1 MKRDRVKL
9 ACSVTAENSTPRA
22 SASAVPIRLDTP
34 LRFLK
39 GVGPGR
45 AEKLAGAGLSTVEDL
60 LLTVPLRYEDRR
72 RVARVKEIQG
82 PGAWTVAGRLEDL
95 RAIRTRR
102 RGMVIVRGRLV
113 DDSGAIPVSWF
124 NQPYLL
130 TRLQQAAGATW
141 LLHGAVK
148 GADWGLWE
156 MTNPTCEAV
165 DPEQTDR
172 AGRIVPIYSKVAG
185 LPSGLFARLL
195 EQALPA
201 LDAVV
206 VASKPDAAHASNNA
220 GAAAGASHVAA
231 AHPASAA
238 LDLLPPEL
246 LKRYAL
252 PSLPVALRQLH
263 RPPANTD
270 VEALNRG
277 ESGAH
282 SRLAYGELLEFQ
294 LQLARRRAGE
304 AAIEKRHRYRVDD
317 AVRGAARAMLPFA
330 LTGAQKRVVKE
341 IVDDLKRPQAMLRLL
356 QGDVGSGKTIVAAIC
371 LLLASES
378 GLQAAFMAPTEL
390 LAEQHF
396 GNLRRLLGGRCRIE
410 LVSASGSTAAVK
422 RALADGSVQ
431 IAVGT
436 HALIQRGIAF
446 QRLGLAIIDEQHR
459 FGVEQ
464 RKVLQSKGD
473 QPDILVMTATPIPRT
488 LTLTLYGDLDVSQ
501 IDEMPPGRG
510 TLLTEVLPGG
520 ERKEVYRRLRAE
532 LAAGAQGYVVFPL
545 IEESEE
551 IPAASL
557 AALGAKVRE
566 YLADFPS
573 AVLHGKIPAVER
585 ERIMQEFAAGKIKV
599 LVATT
604 VIEVGVDVPNATWM
618 IIESAERFGLAQL
631 HQLRGRVGRG
641 SGASH
646 CLALHGRLSEEGT
659 KRLDVFA
666 STRDGF
672 AIAEADLQIRGP
684 GDLLGTRQAGLP
696 RFRVA
701 DLATHLAWIE
711 RARQDAREIVARFD
725 APEYGRLRA
734 RVEARAARLG
744 DQLAGG

>member
-1 MKRDRVKL
+1 MS
-9 ACSVTAENSTPRA
+9 SVPPEIQPNRATTP
-22 SASAVPIRLDTP
+22 PIRLDTP
-34 LRFLK
+34 LRFLR

-45 AEKLAGAGLSTVEDL
+45 AEKLAGVGLATVEDL

-72 RVARVKEIQG
+72 RVARVSEIQG
-82 PGAWTVAGRLEDL
+82 SGTWTVAGRMEDL

-102 RGMVIVRGRLV
+102 RGLVIVRGRLV
-113 DDSGAIPVSWF
+113 DDSGSIPVSWF

-130 TRLQQAAGATW
+130 TRLQAGGTW

-156 MTNPTCEAV
+156 MTNPTCEAI
-165 DPEQTDR
+165 DPAQGDR
-172 AGRIVPIYSKVAG
+172 TGRIVPIYSRLAG
-185 LPSGLFARLL
+185 MPSGLFSRLL

-201 LDAVV
+201 LDA
-206 VASKPDAAHASNNA
+206 ADAA
-220 GAAAGASHVAA
+220 
-231 AHPASAA
+231 
-238 LDLLPPEL
+238 DLLPPEL
-246 LKRYAL
+246 LQRYAL
-252 PSLPVALRQLH
+252 PQLPRALRQLH
-263 RPPANTD
+263 RPAADTD

-277 ESGAH
+277 ESAAH

-294 LQLARRRAGE
+294 LQLARRRALE
-304 AAIEKRHRYRVDD
+304 VAVEKSHRYRIDD
-317 AVRGAARAMLPFA
+317 QARAAARAMLPFA

-341 IVDDLKRPQAMLRLL
+341 IVDDLKRPQPMLRLL

-371 LLLASES
+371 LLLAAGS

-396 GNLRRLLGGRCRIE
+396 ANLRRLLGDRCRIE
-410 LVSASGSTAAVK
+410 LVSASGSSAAIR

-436 HALIQRGIAF
+436 HALIQRGVTF
-446 QRLGLAIIDEQHR
+446 RNLGLAVIDEQHR

-510 TLLTEVLPGG
+510 TLVTEVLPGS
-520 ERKEVYRRLRAE
+520 ERKEAYRRLRAA
-532 LAAGAQGYVVFPL
+532 LAGGAQGYVVFPL

-566 YLADFPS
+566 YLGAFPS

-585 ERIMQEFAAGKIKV
+585 ERIMQEFAAGNIRV

-604 VIEVGVDVPNATWM
+604 VIEVGVDVANATWM
-618 IIESAERFGLAQL
+618 IVESAERFGLAQL

-646 CLALHGRLSEEGT
+646 CLAIHGRLSEEGT

-672 AIAEADLQIRGP
+672 AIAEADLAIRGP

-711 RARQDAREIVARFD
+711 RARQDARAIVARFD
-725 APEYGRLRA
+725 APEFARLRQ

>member
-1 MKRDRVKL
+1 MPP
-9 ACSVTAENSTPRA
+9 ENSPLRGSVP
-22 SASAVPIRLDTP
+22 SAPIRLDTP
-34 LRFLK
+34 LRFLR

-45 AEKLAGAGLSTVEDL
+45 AEKLAGVGLATVEDL

-72 RVARVKEIQG
+72 RVARVAEIQG
-82 PGAWTVAGRLEDL
+82 PGAWTIAGRMEDL

-102 RGMVIVRGRLV
+102 RGLVIVRGRLV
-113 DDSGAIPVSWF
+113 DDSGSLPVSWF

-130 TRLQQAAGATW
+130 TRLQQASGASW

-156 MTNPTCEAV
+156 MTNPTCEAI
-165 DPEQTDR
+165 DPAQGDR
-172 AGRIVPIYSKVAG
+172 TGRIVPIYSRLAG
-185 LPSGLFARLL
+185 MPSGLFSRLL

-201 LDAVV
+201 LDAAE
-206 VASKPDAAHASNNA
+206 AS
-220 GAAAGASHVAA
+220 
-231 AHPASAA
+231 
-238 LDLLPPEL
+238 DLLPAEL
-246 LKRYAL
+246 LQRYAL
-252 PSLPVALRQLH
+252 PQLPAALRQLH
-263 RPPANTD
+263 RPPADTD

-277 ESGAH
+277 ESAAH

-294 LQLARRRAGE
+294 LQLARRRALE
-304 AAIEKRHRYRVDD
+304 IAVEKQHRYRIDD
-317 AVRGAARAMLPFA
+317 QARAAARAMLPFA
-330 LTGAQKRVVKE
+330 LTAAQKRVVKE
-341 IVDDLKRPQAMLRLL
+341 IVDDLKRPQPMLRLL

-371 LLLASES
+371 LLLAAGS

-396 GNLRRLLGGRCRIE
+396 ANLRRLLGGRCRIE
-410 LVSASGSTAAVK
+410 LVSASGSSAAIR

-436 HALIQRGIAF
+436 HALIQRGISF
-446 QRLGLAIIDEQHR
+446 RNLGLAVIDEQHR

-510 TLLTEVLPGG
+510 TLVTEVLPGS
-520 ERKEVYRRLRAE
+520 ERKEAYRRLRAA

-557 AALGAKVRE
+557 AALGAKVRD
-566 YLADFPS
+566 YLVDFPT

-585 ERIMQEFAAGKIKV
+585 ERTMQEFAAGKIKV

-604 VIEVGVDVPNATWM
+604 VIEVGVDVPNASWM
-618 IIESAERFGLAQL
+618 IVESAERFGLAQL

-641 SGASH
+641 SAASH
-646 CLALHGRLSEEGT
+646 CLAIHGRLSEEGT
-659 KRLDVFA
+659 KRLDVFG

-672 AIAEADLQIRGP
+672 AIAEADLAIRGP

-711 RARQDAREIVARFD
+711 RARQDARGIVARFD
-725 APEYGRLRA
+725 APEYARLRQ

>member
-1 MKRDRVKL
+1 MLLCGRVGPRLGRGIERPVRAGRSFDRDKL
-9 ACSVTAENSTPRA
+9 GGSVVSAIQPVRA
-22 SASAVPIRLDTP
+22 AVSPVRLDTP

-45 AEKLAGAGLSTVEDL
+45 AERLAEAGLHVVEDL
-60 LLTVPLRYEDRR
+60 LHTVPLRYEDRR
-72 RVARVKEIQG
+72 RVARVGDIQAV
-82 PGAWTVAGRLEDL
+82 GAWTVAGRIEDL

-102 RGMVIVRGRLV
+102 RSLVIVRGRLV
-113 DDSGAIPVSWF
+113 DETGSLPVSWF

-130 TRLQQAAGATW
+130 TRLQAGGTW

-148 GADWGLWE
+148 GIDWGLWE
-156 MTNPTCEAV
+156 MTNPTLEPV
-165 DPEQTDR
+165 DDPSR
-172 AGRIVPIYSKVAG
+172 SGRIVPIYSRIAG
-185 LPSGLFARLL
+185 VPAALVGRWL

-201 LDAVV
+201 LDSA
-206 VASKPDAAHASNNA
+206 DAA
-220 GAAAGASHVAA
+220 
-231 AHPASAA
+231 
-238 LDLLPPEL
+238 DLLPPEL

-252 PSLPVALRQLH
+252 PKLPSALRHLH
-263 RPPANTD
+263 RPPADAD

-277 ESGAH
+277 ESAAH
-282 SRLAYGELLEFQ
+282 SRLVYGELLEFQ
-294 LQLARRRAGE
+294 LQLARRRASDTVI
-304 AAIEKRHRYRVDD
+304 AKKHAYRIDD
-317 AVRGAARAMLPFA
+317 RARAAARAMLPFA
-330 LTGAQKRVVKE
+330 LTGAQKRVLKE
-341 IVDDLKRPQAMLRLL
+341 IVEDLQRPQPMLRLL
-356 QGDVGSGKTIVAAIC
+356 QGDVGSGKTIVAAIG
-371 LLLASES
+371 LLLAAES

-396 GNLRRLLGGRCRIE
+396 ANLRRLLGDRCRIE
-410 LVSASGSTAAVK
+410 LVSSSGSSAAV
-422 RALADGSVQ
+422 RRGIADGSVQ

-436 HALIQRGIAF
+436 HALIQRGISF
-446 QRLGLAIIDEQHR
+446 RRLGLAIIDEQHR

-464 RKVLQSKGD
+464 RKVLQAKGD

-510 TLLTEVLPGG
+510 ELVTEVVPAA
-520 ERKEVYRRLRAE
+520 ERKEAYRRLRAA

-551 IPAASL
+551 IPAGSL
-557 AALGAKVRE
+557 EELGAKVRA

-573 AVLHGKIPAVER
+573 AVLHGRIPAVER
-585 ERIMQEFAAGKIKV
+585 ERIMQEFAAGRIKV
-599 LVATT
+599 LVSTT

-618 IIESAERFGLAQL
+618 IVESAERFGLAQL

-641 SGASH
+641 SDASR
-646 CLALHGRLSEEGT
+646 CLAIYGRLSEEGT
-659 KRLDVFA
+659 KRLEVFA

-672 AIAEADLQIRGP
+672 AIAESDLAIRGP

-725 APEYGRLRA
+725 APEHARLRA
-734 RVEARAARLG
+734 RVDARAARLG

>member
-1 MKRDRVKL
+1 MPP
-9 ACSVTAENSTPRA
+9 ETPPSGA
-22 SASAVPIRLDTP
+22 TSAPIRLDTP
-34 LRFLK
+34 PRFLR

-45 AEKLAGAGLSTVEDL
+45 AEKLAGVGLATVEDL

-72 RVARVKEIQG
+72 RVARVSEIQG
-82 PGAWTVAGRLEDL
+82 PGTWTIAGRMEDL

-102 RGMVIVRGRLV
+102 RGLVIVRGRLV
-113 DDSGAIPVSWF
+113 DDTGSIPVSWF

-130 TRLQQAAGATW
+130 TRLQQTPGASW

-156 MTNPTCEAV
+156 MTNPTCEPV
-165 DPEQTDR
+165 DPAQGDR
-172 AGRIVPIYSKVAG
+172 TGRIVPIYSRLAG
-185 LPSGLFARLL
+185 LPSALFARLL

-201 LDAVV
+201 LDAT
-206 VASKPDAAHASNNA
+206 DAA
-220 GAAAGASHVAA
+220 
-231 AHPASAA
+231 
-238 LDLLPPEL
+238 DLLPPEL

-252 PSLPVALRQLH
+252 PMLPVALRQLH
-263 RPPANTD
+263 RPPADTD

-277 ESGAH
+277 ESAAH

-294 LQLARRRAGE
+294 LQLARRRALE
-304 AAIEKRHRYRVDD
+304 IVVEKQHRYRIDD
-317 AVRGAARAMLPFA
+317 TARAAARAMLPFA
-330 LTGAQKRVVKE
+330 LTAAQKRVVKE
-341 IVDDLKRPQAMLRLL
+341 IVDDLKRPQPMLRLL

-371 LLLASES
+371 LLLAAGS

-396 GNLRRLLGGRCRIE
+396 ANLRRLLGDRCRIE
-410 LVSASGSTAAVK
+410 LVSASGSSAAV
-422 RALADGSVQ
+422 RRGLADGTVQ

-436 HALIQRGIAF
+436 HALIQRGISF
-446 QRLGLAIIDEQHR
+446 HRLGLAIIDEQHR

-510 TLLTEVLPGG
+510 SLVTEVLPGS
-520 ERKEVYRRLRAE
+520 ERKEAYRRLRAE

-551 IPAASL
+551 IPAESL

-618 IIESAERFGLAQL
+618 IVESAERFGLAQL

-641 SGASH
+641 SGASR
-646 CLALHGRLSEEGT
+646 CLAIHGRLSEEGT

-672 AIAEADLQIRGP
+672 AIAEADLAIRGP

-711 RARQDAREIVARFD
+711 RARQDAREIVAHFAD
-725 APEYGRLRA
+725 PEYGRLRA
-734 RVEARAARLG
+734 RVEQRAARLG

>member
-1 MKRDRVKL
+1 MS
-9 ACSVTAENSTPRA
+9 SVPPEIQPNRATTP
-22 SASAVPIRLDTP
+22 PIRLDTP
-34 LRFLK
+34 LRFLR

-45 AEKLAGAGLSTVEDL
+45 AEKLAGVGLATVEDL

-72 RVARVKEIQG
+72 RVARVSEIQG
-82 PGAWTVAGRLEDL
+82 SGTWTVAGRMEDL

-102 RGMVIVRGRLV
+102 RGLVIVRGRLV
-113 DDSGAIPVSWF
+113 DDSGSIPVSWF

-130 TRLQQAAGATW
+130 TRLQAGGTW

-156 MTNPTCEAV
+156 MTNPTCEAI
-165 DPEQTDR
+165 DPAQGDR
-172 AGRIVPIYSKVAG
+172 TGRIVPIYSRLAG
-185 LPSGLFARLL
+185 MPSGLFSRLL

-201 LDAVV
+201 LDA
-206 VASKPDAAHASNNA
+206 ADAA
-220 GAAAGASHVAA
+220 
-231 AHPASAA
+231 
-238 LDLLPPEL
+238 DLLPPEL
-246 LKRYAL
+246 LQRYAL
-252 PSLPVALRQLH
+252 PQLPRALRQLH
-263 RPPANTD
+263 RPAADTD

-277 ESGAH
+277 ESAAH

-294 LQLARRRAGE
+294 LQLARRRALE
-304 AAIEKRHRYRVDD
+304 VAVEKSHRYRIDD
-317 AVRGAARAMLPFA
+317 QARAAARAMLPFA

-341 IVDDLKRPQAMLRLL
+341 IVDDLKRPQPMLRLL

-371 LLLASES
+371 LLLAAGS

-396 GNLRRLLGGRCRIE
+396 ANLRRLLGDRCRIE
-410 LVSASGSTAAVK
+410 LVSASGSSAAIR

-436 HALIQRGIAF
+436 HALIQRGISFA
-446 QRLGLAIIDEQHR
+446 RLGLAVIDEQHR

-510 TLLTEVLPGG
+510 TLVTEVLPGS
-520 ERKEVYRRLRAE
+520 ERKEAYRRLRAA
-532 LAAGAQGYVVFPL
+532 LAGGAQGYVVFPL

-566 YLADFPS
+566 YLGAFPS

-585 ERIMQEFAAGKIKV
+585 ERIMQEFAAGNIRV

-604 VIEVGVDVPNATWM
+604 VIEVGVDVANATWM
-618 IIESAERFGLAQL
+618 IVESAERFGLAQL

-646 CLALHGRLSEEGT
+646 CLAIHGRLSEEGT

-672 AIAEADLQIRGP
+672 AIAEADLAIRGP

-711 RARQDAREIVARFD
+711 RARQDARAIVARFD
-725 APEYGRLRA
+725 APEFARLRQ

>member
-1 MKRDRVKL
+1 
-9 ACSVTAENSTPRA
+9 
-22 SASAVPIRLDTP
+22 
-34 LRFLK
+34 
-39 GVGPGR
+39 VGPGR
-45 AEKLAGAGLSTVEDL
+45 AEKLAAAGLSTVEDL

-72 RVARVKEIQG
+72 RVARVGEIQG
-82 PGAWTVAGRLEDL
+82 PGAWTVAGRIVDL

-130 TRLQQAAGATW
+130 TRLQQDSGATW

-165 DPEQTDR
+165 DPEQSDR
-172 AGRIVPIYSKVAG
+172 AGRIVPIYSRIAG
-185 LPSGLFARLL
+185 MPSGLFGRLL
-195 EQALPA
+195 EQVLPA
-201 LDAVV
+201 LDTSPSD
-206 VASKPDAAHASNNA
+206 VAP
-220 GAAAGASHVAA
+220 
-231 AHPASAA
+231 SAA
-238 LDLLPPEL
+238 VDLLPPEL

-252 PSLPVALRQLH
+252 PRLPDALRLLH
-263 RPPANTD
+263 RPPANAD

-304 AAIEKRHRYRVDD
+304 AAIEKRHRYRIDD
-317 AVRGAARAMLPFA
+317 GVRGAARAMLPFA

-341 IVDDLKRPQAMLRLL
+341 IVDDLKRPQPMLRLL

-371 LLLASES
+371 LLIAAES

-396 GNLRRLLGGRCRIE
+396 GNLRRLLGSRCRIE

-422 RALADGSVQ
+422 RALAEGKVQ

-436 HALIQRGIAF
+436 HALIQRGISF

-510 TLLTEVLPGG
+510 TLLTEVLPGSD
-520 ERKEVYRRLRAE
+520 RKEVYRRLRAE

-557 AALGAKVRE
+557 AALGAKVRD

-573 AVLHGKIPAVER
+573 AVLHGKIPPVER

-672 AIAEADLQIRGP
+672 AIAEADLEIRGP

-711 RARQDAREIVARFD
+711 RARQDAREIVARFE

-734 RVEARAARLG
+734 RVEERAARLG